1 MTLLKTIGLTLALS
15 SATAAP
21 ALAQQAYHRGGGA
34 SAIVYAHP
42 DFRGHSVRV
51 TGPVDTLKRYGL
63 NDKASSVRITG
74 GSWEVCVDPNFRG
87 RCEVISY
94 NQDELNDY
102 RLNDKITS
110 IRPVNYRGGHDR
122 GDRWGRHDG
131 YRDRGHG
138 GRPGYGDRGPRGPG
152 YGGGYDNAPVT
163 LFKDPDFRGGA
174 LPVSGAVPSLAD
186 YRFND
191 TISSIAVRGGAWE
204 VCSDPNFR
212 GRCEIFTSSV
222 GSTKYYRLN
231 DNISSIRP
239 AGRNYGGRW

>member
-1 MTLLKTIGLTLALS
+1 MTLLKTIGLSLLLS
-15 SATAAP
+15 GTAAAP
-21 ALAQQAYHRGGGA
+21 AIAQQAYHRGGGA

-63 NDKASSVRITG
+63 NDKASSIRITG
-74 GSWEVCVDPNFRG
+74 GSWQVCVDPHFRG

-94 NQDELNDY
+94 NEGSLNDY
-102 RLNDKITS
+102 RLNDRITS
-110 IRPVNYRGGHDR
+110 IRPVDSRGRYDR
-122 GDRWGRHDG
+122 HDRWGRDDRYHD
-131 YRDRGHG
+131 RR
-138 GRPGYGDRGPRGPG
+138 YGDGRYNRGRNPG
-152 YGGGYDNAPVT
+152 SGYGGYDNAPVT

-174 LPVSGAVPSLAD
+174 LPVGGAIPSLAD

-191 TISSIAVRGGAWE
+191 TVSSIAVRGGAWE

-212 GRCEIFTSSV
+212 GRCEIITGSV

-239 AGRNYGGRW
+239 AGRNYGRRW